1 MKKKVING
9 LKVISLLLAIA
20 IMIGLMPGTISVAQA
35 ATISNGGY
43 PYGKNMGSSEITL
56 VCEASGGSNY
66 QWQSA
71 SSENETFTNIASAT
85 LSEYTFTPISGT
97 WYRCV
102 VDGTESKAI
111 QAIKPISDS
120 GRTWTKPYNSGK
132 TWYLTNGKVA
142 YTTNGSN
149 FDVVGEYTKDN
160 TKYMICTSYNRS
172 WVMYT
177 GETASAPNKV
187 MFSFSDV
194 AVIINVSLGDTT
206 GNFAFGCD
214 TQLGNSSTSGDY
226 SDRAALVAS
235 LNSDNTLKHISMIGA
250 SSLSAAKDDD
260 PAFVIEPSQNPM
272 FWIGHYSDRTVYS
285 YNKTNNTTYNTRES
299 VKDAQGNTVDN
310 VVVSVEG
317 DDSGMTM
324 SWKGVNSVQFE
335 FKVGTAKETG
345 AVSGNVNYLAD
356 TIDDLEANTVYTIAV
371 KDSNGTTTA
380 TYTIKSD
387 ANGSIPL
394 AGKDQNGTEY
404 DLTGKKIVISK
415 NGSDDEP
422 ATIEIEPRPS
432 ENNEQPGTTDYAKP
446 EDITKAETE
455 VTKNTITIIPSTEF
469 KKNQQ
474 YRLFNENGTEI
485 DGQEWMSIDETGR
498 LTFTGLT
505 EGTTYLIRAFIPATA
520 TTPRSYISVGTAIQ
534 TISNAAAAIVT
545 ANNRT
550 YDGTDQPL
558 VTVNGGA
565 NGGTMYYAIG
575 NTNGPTSEYTP
586 SIPTATEVGT
596 YYVWCYAK
604 GDSSHKDSGAGCV
617 EVAIAKAEATVTKAP
632 AAKTL
637 TYNEAEQE
645 LVTAGTA
652 VGGTMQY
659 ALGTDSTTGPTSEWS
674 IAIPKGK
681 EAGTYYIWFK
691 AAGDASH
698 TDSVPACVIS
708 TITSGGI
715 DVEIIPKEGAP
726 KTASSNLAAIAN
738 EETTAEER
746 NRGVKFWLSNEP
758 LSENQVPAA
767 SKNVLTAK
775 LQELGYTAGTWF
787 DLSLFK
793 QVNGFSPV
801 AIRQTKNA
809 VLLSIGV
816 PEELWK
822 EGRTF
827 SLLAEHDGLARKL
840 DETTGH
846 VLNGE
851 SKLFSTYLIAY
862 KDPEPVQPT
871 EAPAAAPTATPTKV
885 PRTGDGANLGLW
897 IGLLLLGLL
906 GIAVFT
912 GAVKRKH
919 RKQ

>member
-1 MKKKVING
+1 M
-9 LKVISLLLAIA
+9 
-20 IMIGLMPGTISVAQA
+20 
-35 ATISNGGY
+35 
-43 PYGKNMGSSEITL
+43 
-56 VCEASGGSNY
+56 
-66 QWQSA
+66 
-71 SSENETFTNIASAT
+71 
-85 LSEYTFTPISGT
+85 
-97 WYRCV
+97 
-102 VDGTESKAI
+102 
-111 QAIKPISDS
+111 
-120 GRTWTKPYNSGK
+120 
-132 TWYLTNGKVA
+132 
-142 YTTNGSN
+142 
-149 FDVVGEYTKDN
+149 
-160 TKYMICTSYNRS
+160 
-172 WVMYT
+172 
-177 GETASAPNKV
+177 
-187 MFSFSDV
+187 
-194 AVIINVSLGDTT
+194 
-206 GNFAFGCD
+206 
-214 TQLGNSSTSGDY
+214 
-226 SDRAALVAS
+226 
-235 LNSDNTLKHISMIGA
+235 
-250 SSLSAAKDDD
+250 
-260 PAFVIEPSQNPM
+260 
-272 FWIGHYSDRTVYS
+272 
-285 YNKTNNTTYNTRES
+285 
-299 VKDAQGNTVDN
+299 
-310 VVVSVEG
+310 
-317 DDSGMTM
+317 
-324 SWKGVNSVQFE
+324 
-335 FKVGTAKETG
+335 
-345 AVSGNVNYLAD
+345 
-356 TIDDLEANTVYTIAV
+356 
-371 KDSNGTTTA
+371 
-380 TYTIKSD
+380 
-387 ANGSIPL
+387 
-394 AGKDQNGTEY
+394 
-404 DLTGKKIVISK
+404 
-415 NGSDDEP
+415 
-422 ATIEIEPRPS
+422 
-432 ENNEQPGTTDYAKP
+432 
-446 EDITKAETE
+446 
-455 VTKNTITIIPSTEF
+455 
-469 KKNQQ
+469 
-474 YRLFNENGTEI
+474 
-485 DGQEWMSIDETGR
+485 
-498 LTFTGLT
+498 
-505 EGTTYLIRAFIPATA
+505 
-520 TTPRSYISVGTAIQ
+520 
-534 TISNAAAAIVT
+534 
-545 ANNRT
+545 
-550 YDGTDQPL
+550 
-558 VTVNGGA
+558 
-565 NGGTMYYAIG
+565 
-575 NTNGPTSEYTP
+575 
-586 SIPTATEVGT
+586 
-596 YYVWCYAK
+596 
-604 GDSSHKDSGAGCV
+604 
-617 EVAIAKAEATVTKAP
+617 
-632 AAKTL
+632 
-637 TYNEAEQE
+637 
-645 LVTAGTA
+645 TAGTA

-691 AAGDASH
+691 AAGDATH

-871 EAPAAAPTATPTKV
+871 EAPAAAPTAAPTKV

>member
-1 MKKKVING
+1 MAKRMAKNKV
-9 LKVISLLLAIA
+9 LMVLLAMAMLLGIYGTANADENDYMWFGTASNGFDIRGKSGDSYISTTFSGRGSGNGYYTMMQVGDNDIYNFSPFAFDKVYESDGVKAFVSASLNNNAVHVSYHIQNDGDSQKTIKIGSCGDTMIDASDNANVSFQSKDGKNGIKMDDGNYIFWILPGNDSDFTTRWSGKYSGNNNGSSYKDHVFDNGNNDIGTDSALAWSWTVTLRAGETTTKTAEFIVAKSLEITSSSVIA
-20 IMIGLMPGTISVAQA
+20 DTKASTVALSVAYEDKSNLTQTLHYQIDSEA
-35 ATISNGGY
+35 AVTDPTTSNTTSTTKGTFSRTLDVSNRNWENGSMHTVKLWLTNNDGS
-43 PYGKNMGSSEITL
+43 GKTSRELLYSFYWTKSSSTQTE
-56 VCEASGGSNY
+56 Y
-66 QWQSA
+66 
-71 SSENETFTNIASAT
+71 T
-85 LSEYTFTPISGT
+85 LSFVS
-97 WYRCV
+97 
-102 VDGTESKAI
+102 
-111 QAIKPISDS
+111 
-120 GRTWTKPYNSGK
+120 NSGK
-132 TWYLTNGKVA
+132 LFASLKGPSGTVVNLPEDELNGYIYKGWSKNEDRTGTIYSGTYTITQDETLYSTLLKKYKVTFNSQGGTNVSAIEDAESGSGIEKPNDPTRTGYSFDGWYKEAACTNAWQFK
-142 YTTNGSN
+142 TTT
-149 FDVVGEYTKDN
+149 E
-160 TKYMICTSYNRS
+160 
-172 WVMYT
+172 T
-177 GETASAPNKV
+177 GEPV
-187 MFSFSDV
+187 
-194 AVIINVSLGDTT
+194 T
-206 GNFAFGCD
+206 GNTTLYAKWTPNTYTVTLDNQGA
-214 TQLGNSSTSGDY
+214 TTAG
-226 SDRAALVAS
+226 AA
-235 LNSDNTLKHISMIGA
+235 
-250 SSLSAAKDDD
+250 
-260 PAFVIEPSQNPM
+260 
-272 FWIGHYSDRTVYS
+272 
-285 YNKTNNTTYNTRES
+285 
-299 VKDAQGNTVDN
+299 N
-310 VVVSVEG
+310 V
-317 DDSGMTM
+317 
-324 SWKGVNSVQFE
+324 
-335 FKVGTAKETG
+335 
-345 AVSGNVNYLAD
+345 
-356 TIDDLEANTVYTIAV
+356 
-371 KDSNGTTTA
+371 TA
-380 TYTIKSD
+380 TYSAVLPSIADNLPEKTGYTFGGYYSETNGGGTQYLKEDGTPTD
-387 ANGSIPL
+387 ATWTT
-394 AGKDQNGTEY
+394 AGEGT
-404 DLTGKKIVISK
+404 L
-415 NGSDDEP
+415 
-422 ATIEIEPRPS
+422 
-432 ENNEQPGTTDYAKP
+432 YAKWTVQ
-446 EDITKAETE
+446 DAA
-455 VTKNTITIIPSTEF
+455 VV
-469 KKNQQ
+469 
-474 YRLFNENGTEI
+474 
-485 DGQEWMSIDETGR
+485 
-498 LTFTGLT
+498 
-505 EGTTYLIRAFIPATA
+505 ATA
-520 TTPRSYISVGTAIQ
+520 PG
-534 TISNAAAAIVT
+534 
-545 ANNRT
+545 
-550 YDGTDQPL
+550 
-558 VTVNGGA
+558 
-565 NGGTMYYAIG
+565 
-575 NTNGPTSEYTP
+575 
-586 SIPTATEVGT
+586 
-596 YYVWCYAK
+596 
-604 GDSSHKDSGAGCV
+604 
-617 EVAIAKAEATVTKAP
+617 
-632 AAKTL
+632 AKTL

-691 AAGDASH
+691 AAGDATH

-726 KTASSNLAAIAN
+726 KTASSNLAVIAN

-871 EAPAAAPTATPTKV
+871 EAPAAAPTAAPTKV